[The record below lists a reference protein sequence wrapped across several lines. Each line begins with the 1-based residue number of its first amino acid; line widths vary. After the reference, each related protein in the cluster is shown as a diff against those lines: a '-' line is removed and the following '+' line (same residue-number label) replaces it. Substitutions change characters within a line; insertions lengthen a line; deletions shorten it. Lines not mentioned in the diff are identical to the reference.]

1 MLDVTHSYFLFLP
14 FTSNRYNTLMHFQFN
29 DAFDSDAVSALK
41 INSMNKFS
49 FQNAFRSSIPSILNG
64 SIKTFRHFDGLI

>member
-1 MLDVTHSYFLFLP
+1 
-14 FTSNRYNTLMHFQFN
+14 MHFRFN

-49 FQNAFRSSIPSILNG
+49 LQNAFRSSIPSILNG
-64 SIKTFRHFDGLI
+64 SIKTFRHFDFDGLIQFSLRFAYYYLVVVLL